1 MHALRVSVN
10 NHTDDSTIAIR
21 ACARICGGGCMTNAL
36 RFHVPGIP
44 VAKGRA
50 RVTTIGGH
58 ARAYTPAKTV
68 AYESTVALMA
78 RQAMGASSPMG
89 GPLAVS
95 IVATWPI
102 PPSWPKKRRESEVF
116 KASRPD
122 LDNIAK
128 AIGDGCNGVV
138 WADDSQIVDLRCVKR
153 YGQIPGVVVEVCA
166 A

>member
-1 MHALRVSVN
+1 MISDVPFGAFLSGGI
-10 NHTDDSTIAIR
+10 DSSA
-21 ACARICGGGCMTNAL
+21 
-36 RFHVPGIP
+36 V
-44 VAKGRA
+44 
-50 RVTTIGGH
+50 
-58 ARAYTPAKTV
+58 
-68 AYESTVALMA
+68 VALMA

-102 PPSWPKKRRESEVF
+102 PPSWPKKRQQAAQWKSS
-116 KASRPD
+116 KPD
-122 LDNIAK
+122 ADNVAK

>member
-1 MHALRVSVN
+1 
-10 NHTDDSTIAIR
+10 
-21 ACARICGGGCMTNAL
+21 MTNAL
-36 RFHVPGIP
+36 RFEVPGIP

-78 RQAMGASSPMG
+78 RQAMGASSPMA

-95 IVATWPI
+95 IIATWPI
-102 PPSWPKKRRESEVF
+102 PASWSKKRRESEVF

-128 AIGDGCNGVV
+128 AIGDGCNGIV